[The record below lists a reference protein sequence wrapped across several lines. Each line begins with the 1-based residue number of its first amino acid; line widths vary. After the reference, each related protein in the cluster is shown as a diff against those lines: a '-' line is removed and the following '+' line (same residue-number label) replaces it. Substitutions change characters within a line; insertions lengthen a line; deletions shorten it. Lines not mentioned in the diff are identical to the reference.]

1 MQVTSGEIKY
11 ALTGKEVLGVLAGL
25 LVVSGMTTASVFVY
39 VGELAA
45 AQLTLV
51 VPAASSH
58 TAAIIVASL
67 YVQAVLLGN
76 LYRGIRGVYETLERR
91 RQRVKST

>member
-1 MQVTSGEIKY
+1 MQVSSGGIKY
-11 ALTGKEVLGVLAGL
+11 ALVGKEVLGVLAGL

-39 VGELAA
+39 VGELVAA
-45 AQLTLV
+45 NLAQV
-51 VPAASSH
+51 VPAASGH

-76 LYRGIRGVYETLERR
+76 VYRVVRSVYQTLERR